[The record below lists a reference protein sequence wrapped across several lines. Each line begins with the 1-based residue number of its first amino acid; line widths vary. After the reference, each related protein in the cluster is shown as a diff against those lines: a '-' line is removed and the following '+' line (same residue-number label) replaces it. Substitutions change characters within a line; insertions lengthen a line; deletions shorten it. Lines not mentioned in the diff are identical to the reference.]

1 MTKSES
7 RSHLLLGVII
17 WSLAALFFL
26 YEFFL
31 RVFVSTISDQ
41 VIADLSLTAQQFA
54 TMGAGYYLIYS
65 FMQLPVGILV
75 DRFGARLL
83 LTIAVFLAGLG
94 GFWFAFVQ
102 GFFSGFLSRCF
113 MGFGSSFAYV
123 CLLVLALNWFP
134 RKHFG
139 LMAGIANFLGAVGP
153 ILAGGPLALLLAL
166 FHDNWRLVVG
176 GIGAIGFI
184 LAVVIGLFVRNS
196 PPREKG
202 EIIHLETG
210 KESLFSRLGE
220 LVRIPQVWVIILYA
234 GFVYVCLPLLGAY
247 WGTSF
252 LQARG
257 FSRTVAASI
266 ASMMWIGL
274 GVGAPV
280 LGKISDTI
288 KRRKPLLFGSA
299 LVGIFVTILVV
310 YFPLESTWVYMV
322 LFFLIGFAS
331 AAQSLSFALI
341 AEHVPI
347 KLHATA
353 IGINNTMIMFFAATL
368 PPIVSSFIG
377 RSATMHH
384 EKAGHFSAA
393 DFQAGFFFMPIFYLC
408 ASLLALFFIRE
419 TYCRQQFE
427 VVKVSKSD
435 LSNIP

>member
-1 MTKSES
+1 MTKTGS
-7 RSHLLLGVII
+7 RSHLLFGVII

-41 VIADLSLTAQQFA
+41 VITDLSLTAQQFA

-94 GFWFAFVQ
+94 GFWFAFVE
-102 GFFSGFLSRCF
+102 GFVSGFLSRCF

-184 LAVVIGLFVRNS
+184 LAVIIGLFVRNS
-196 PPREKG
+196 PPRQKG
-202 EIIHLETG
+202 EIVHLETG

-257 FSRTVAASI
+257 FSRTIAASI

-274 GVGAPV
+274 GVGSPV
-280 LGKISDTI
+280 LGKISDAI
-288 KRRKPLLFGSA
+288 KRRKPMLFGSA
-299 LVGIFVTILVV
+299 LVGIFVTIFVV
-310 YFPLESTWVYMV
+310 YFHLESTWVYMV

-331 AAQSLSFALI
+331 AAQSVSFALI
-341 AEHVPI
+341 AEHVPS

-368 PPIVSSFIG
+368 PPLVSSFIG
-377 RSATMHH
+377 RSAAQHH
-384 EKAGHFSAA
+384 EKAGQFTAA

-408 ASLLALFFIRE
+408 AFLLALFFIRE
-419 TYCRQQFE
+419 TYCRQQYE
-427 VVKVSKSD
+427 VVRVSKSD

>member
-1 MTKSES
+1 MKKDN
-7 RSHLLLGVII
+7 RSFLLLGVVI

-31 RVFVSTISDQ
+31 RVFVSTISCK
-41 VIADLSLTAQQFA
+41 VMADLNLTAQQFA

-83 LTIAVFLAGLG
+83 LTVATFLAGLG
-94 GFWFAFVQ
+94 GFWFAFVE

-153 ILAGGPLALLLAL
+153 ILAGGPLALLLVY

-176 GIGAIGFI
+176 GIGALGFF
-184 LAVVIGLFVRNS
+184 LTVVIGLFVKNT
-196 PPREKG
+196 PPRQKG
-202 EIIHLETG
+202 EIIHLEPG
-210 KESLFSRLGE
+210 KESLWSRLGE
-220 LVRIPQVWVIILYA
+220 LVRVPQVWAVILYA

-274 GVGAPV
+274 GVGSPV
-280 LGKISDTI
+280 LGKISDSM
-288 KRRKPLLFGSA
+288 KQRKPILYGSA
-299 LVGIFVTILVV
+299 FLGIFVTLFVV
-310 YFPLESTWVYMV
+310 YFHVEHQWVYMA
-322 LFFLIGFAS
+322 LFFLIGFVS
-331 AAQSLSFALI
+331 AAQSVSFAII
-341 AEHVPI
+341 AEHVPS

-353 IGINNTMIMFFAATL
+353 IGINNTMIMLFAAVL
-368 PPIVSSFIG
+368 PPVVSSFIG
-377 RSATMHH
+377 RAAARHH
-384 EKAGHFSAA
+384 EKAGQFTAA

-408 ASLLALFFIRE
+408 AFLLAMFFVRE

-435 LSNIP
+435 LSSLP

>member
-1 MTKSES
+1 MMEKDS
-7 RSHLLLGVII
+7 RSHLFLGTVI
-17 WSLAALFFL
+17 WSLAALFYL

-75 DRFGARLL
+75 NRLGARFL

-94 GFWFAFVQ
+94 GFWFAFVH
-102 GFFSGFLSRCF
+102 GFSSGFLSRCF

-139 LMAGIANFLGAVGP
+139 LMAGIANFLGAAGP
-153 ILAGGPLALLLAL
+153 MLAGGPLALLLTL
-166 FHDNWRLVVG
+166 FHDNWRLVIG
-176 GIGAIGFI
+176 GIGALGFV
-184 LAVVIGLFVRNS
+184 LAVFIGVFVRNT
-196 PPREKG
+196 PPRQKG
-202 EIIHLETG
+202 EIIHLEPG
-210 KESLFSRLGE
+210 KESLLRRLGE
-220 LVRIPQVWVIILYA
+220 LIRIPQVWAIVLYA

-266 ASMMWIGL
+266 ASMMWVGL
-274 GVGAPV
+274 GIGSPV

-288 KRRKPLLFGSA
+288 KRRKPILYGSA
-299 LVGIFVTILVV
+299 FFGIIVTILVV
-310 YFPLESTWVYMV
+310 YFHLENKLIYMA
-322 LFFLIGFAS
+322 LFFLIGFVS
-331 AAQSLSFALI
+331 AAQSVSFATI
-341 AEHVPI
+341 TEHVPT
-347 KLHATA
+347 KLQATA
-353 IGINNTMIMFFAATL
+353 IGLNNSMIMFFAAVL
-368 PPIVSSFIG
+368 PPIISSFIG
-377 RSATMHH
+377 RSAAMHH
-384 EKAGHFSAA
+384 EKAGHFTAA

-408 ASLLALFFIRE
+408 AYFLALFFIRE

-427 VVKVSKSD
+427 VVKISKSD

>member
-1 MTKSES
+1 MMEKDS
-7 RSHLLLGVII
+7 RSHLSLGILI

-94 GFWFAFVQ
+94 GFWFAFVE
-102 GFFSGFLSRCF
+102 GFLSGFLSRCF

-139 LMAGIANFLGAVGP
+139 LMAGIANFLGAIGP
-153 ILAGGPLALLLAL
+153 ILAGGPLALLLTL
-166 FHDNWRLVVG
+166 FHSNWRLVVG
-176 GIGAIGFI
+176 GIGALGFV
-184 LAVVIGLFVRNS
+184 LTVVIGLFVRNT
-196 PPREKG
+196 PPRQKG
-202 EIIHLETG
+202 EIIHLEPG

-257 FSRTVAASI
+257 FSRTIAAFI

-274 GVGAPV
+274 GVGSPV
-280 LGKISDTI
+280 LGKLSDSI
-288 KRRKPLLFGSA
+288 KRRKPILYGTAFLGM
-299 LVGIFVTILVV
+299 IVTIVVV
-310 YFPLESTWVYMV
+310 YFHVENKWVYMV
-322 LFFLIGFAS
+322 LFFLIGFVS
-331 AAQSLSFALI
+331 AAQSVSFAAI
-341 AEHVPI
+341 AEHVPS

-353 IGINNTMIMFFAATL
+353 IGINNTMIMLFAAIL
-368 PPIVSSFIG
+368 PPIVSAFIG
-377 RSATMHH
+377 RSAAMHH
-384 EKAGHFSAA
+384 EKAGHFTAA

-408 ASLLALFFIRE
+408 AYLLALFFIRE

-427 VVKVSKSD
+427 VVKVDKSD
-435 LSNIP
+435 LS